1 MNKSTGLDLVF
12 SSYEALGPRK
22 YALTIFIFVI
32 YSVATLAN
40 ICIMLVIYLESSLH
54 KPMYIFLFNLLCS
67 GLLGSSAVWPNV
79 LLNLLTDWHTSS
91 YEGCLLQVYL
101 LSIYAACTYSTLT
114 VMAYDRYVSICK
126 PLQYHIIMNP
136 SKIKMWLMLS
146 NLVPVFSI
154 AGQIYLTSRIPL
166 CSRTLNKLFC
176 DNLSIINISCGTS
189 SLSFLS
195 NVYGLLIIVCLSVLP
210 TFLILL
216 SYVKIL
222 SVSLKASKNGQSKA
236 LGTCLPH
243 LIIFI
248 NYSIATVFSVIYNR
262 LTMLM
267 SSEMNVF
274 ISVQVT
280 LLPPLL
286 HPVIYGVRTK
296 EIRKS
301 INVQVD
307 FKPVLEDPQPCTFCM
322 SPSSNTP
329 DSTHELIS
337 RDRKT

>member
-1 MNKSTGLDLVF
+1 
-12 SSYEALGPRK
+12 
-22 YALTIFIFVI
+22 
-32 YSVATLAN
+32 
-40 ICIMLVIYLESSLH
+40 MLVIYLESSLH
-54 KPMYIFLFNLLCS
+54 KPMYIFLFNLICS
-67 GLLGSSAVWPNV
+67 GLLGSSAVWPKV
-79 LLNLLTDWHTSS
+79 LSNLLTDWHTSS

-101 LSIYAACTYSTLT
+101 LSIYAVCTYSTLT

-136 SKIKMWLMLS
+136 SKIRMWLMLS

-176 DNLSIINISCGTS
+176 DNLSIINISCGAG
-189 SLSFLS
+189 SLGILS

-216 SYVKIL
+216 SYNKKKIL
-222 SVSLKASKNGQSKA
+222 LSTKTSSVPPLKVLKNSQSKA

-243 LIIFI
+243 LMIFI

-262 LTMLM
+262 LTVLM
-267 SSEMNVF
+267 SIEMNVF
-274 ISVQVT
+274 ISFQVT

-296 EIRKS
+296 EIRKCTVKITQRLCASTNSAS
-301 INVQVD
+301 IA
-307 FKPVLEDPQPCTFCM
+307 
-322 SPSSNTP
+322 
-329 DSTHELIS
+329 
-337 RDRKT
+337 

>member
-12 SSYEALGPRK
+12 SSYESLGPWK
-22 YALTIFIFVI
+22 YVLTIFIFLV

-40 ICIMLVIYLESSLH
+40 IFIMLVIYLESSLH
-54 KPMYIFLFNLLCS
+54 KPMYIFLFNLICS
-67 GLLGSSAVWPNV
+67 GLLGSSAVWPKV
-79 LLNLLTDWHTSS
+79 LSNLLTDWHTSS
-91 YEGCLLQVYL
+91 YEGCLLQIYL
-101 LSIYAACTYSTLT
+101 LSIYAVCTYSTLT

-136 SKIKMWLMLS
+136 SKIRMWLMLS
-146 NLVPVFSI
+146 NLVPVFSV

-176 DNLSIINISCGTS
+176 DNLSIINISCGVG
-189 SLSFLS
+189 SLGILS

-210 TFLILL
+210 TFLIVL
-216 SYVKIL
+216 SYVKII
-222 SVSLKASKNGQSKA
+222 SVSLKMSKNSQSKA

-262 LTMLM
+262 LTVLM

-274 ISVQVT
+274 ISFQVT

-296 EIRKS
+296 EIRK
-301 INVQVD
+301 
-307 FKPVLEDPQPCTFCM
+307 CTVKITQRLCA
-322 SPSSNTP
+322 
-329 DSTHELIS
+329 STNCYYTSKLKAPKILAIS
-337 RDRKT
+337 

>member
-1 MNKSTGLDLVF
+1 MNQSSGFDVVF
-12 SSYEALGPRK
+12 SSYETLGPRK
-22 YALTIFIFVI
+22 HVLTTFIFLFYSAATSANIFIMFVI
-32 YSVATLAN
+32 Y
-40 ICIMLVIYLESSLH
+40 IESSLH
-54 KPMYIFLFNLLCS
+54 KPMYIFLFNLICS
-67 GLLGSSAVWPNV
+67 GLVGSSAVWPKV
-79 LLNLLTDWHTSS
+79 LSNLLTDGYTSS

-136 SKIKMWLMLS
+136 SKIKMWLILS
-146 NLVPVFSI
+146 NLVPVFTI

-166 CSRTLNKLFC
+166 CSHTLNKLFC
-176 DNLSIINISCGTS
+176 DNLSIINISCGAS
-189 SLSFLS
+189 SLSLLS
-195 NVYGLLIIVCLSVLP
+195 NVYGLLIIVCLSLLP
-210 TFLILL
+210 TCLILL

-222 SVSLKASKNGQSKA
+222 SVSLKVSKDGQSKA
-236 LGTCLPH
+236 LGTCIPH

-262 LTMLM
+262 FNVLRP
-267 SSEMNVF
+267 SEMNVF

-296 EIRKS
+296 EIRK
-301 INVQVD
+301 
-307 FKPVLEDPQPCTFCM
+307 CTDKITRRLCASANCYYTSKLKVPKIFA
-322 SPSSNTP
+322 
-329 DSTHELIS
+329 IS
-337 RDRKT
+337 